1 MPAKLPALI
10 GASMGL
16 MLLPLISVPSANAAS
31 FNCSKASNI
40 VETLICTDPNLSQ
53 LDEKMDAAYSVAR
66 AQSQNQQ
73 QLLQDQRAW
82 VASRNQCQTAKCVS
96 DAYNQRLAALAGQ
109 PRAGGTAFDTSQTAM
124 TTAAVSASAAPS
136 AVYATTP
143 DGKKIQTMMA
153 DGMGSTI
160 ESALQNAA
168 ENALKNVV
176 GSFVTSE
183 KMAERYSQISEGVR
197 SETKKLS
204 SQTHE
209 YSQAV
214 SQPVV

>member
-73 QLLQDQRAW
+73 
-82 VASRNQCQTAKCVS
+82 
-96 DAYNQRLAALAGQ
+96 
-109 PRAGGTAFDTSQTAM
+109 
-124 TTAAVSASAAPS
+124 
-136 AVYATTP
+136 ATT
-143 DGKKIQTMMA
+143 
-153 DGMGSTI
+153 
-160 ESALQNAA
+160 SAPLMPQ
-168 ENALKNVV
+168 
-176 GSFVTSE
+176 
-183 KMAERYSQISEGVR
+183 
-197 SETKKLS
+197 
-204 SQTHE
+204 
-209 YSQAV
+209 
-214 SQPVV
+214 